1 MICER
6 KEKTFDEQWS
16 VMGRNQMW
24 YKSPVNILVFIHQK
38 ETSLYSHSKS
48 QDVVNLIGDLYFR
61 NKLREVEA
69 VRHVEAVTRARGQHL
84 PLQRGPGLQAHQLSL
99 W

>member
-1 MICER
+1 
-6 KEKTFDEQWS
+6 
-16 VMGRNQMW
+16 MW
-24 YKSPVNILVFIHQK
+24 FRSPVNILVFIHQK
-38 ETSLYSHSKS
+38 ETSLYSLSKS

-84 PLQRGPGLQAHQLSL
+84 PLHRGPGLQAHQLVIDPML
-99 W
+99 HTT

>member
-1 MICER
+1 MNNEVLWVATKRDLEVLWTFWSSSIRR
-6 KEKTFDEQWS
+6 KQ
-16 VMGRNQMW
+16 V
-24 YKSPVNILVFIHQK
+24 
-38 ETSLYSHSKS
+38 KS

-84 PLQRGPGLQAHQLSL
+84 PLQRGPGLQALQLSL